1 MDTERLISKPLM
13 YEPLRDWYRRP
24 LGQLL
29 GEAEQTSLNEYLT
42 NVFGYHLL
50 LVAPPW
56 QTAKLDSSR
65 IPNRVTLYECN
76 KPVEDPRILYGRP
89 EVLPIVS
96 DSLDALILPHTLE
109 LSPDPH
115 QVLREADRCL
125 IPEGYV
131 FILGF
136 NPISTWGLWRLA
148 GAWRKQIPW
157 SLRFFRPSRIKDWLA
172 LLGFDTLHTRPLFF
186 RPPLHTRRALQ
197 RVEFMEKLEHWNW
210 AGLAGAYLLVARKRV
225 VGITPIRPRWRP
237 RSLMTPGL
245 AEPTRRGYS
254 RGG

>member
-1 MDTERLISKPLM
+1 
-13 YEPLRDWYRRP
+13 PLRDWYRQP

-29 GEAEQTSLNEYLT
+29 GAAEQTSLNEYLT

-56 QTAKLDSSR
+56 QTATLDSSR
-65 IPNRVTLYECN
+65 IPHRVTLYECC
-76 KPVEDPRILYGRP
+76 KPVEDSRILYGCP
-89 EVLPIVS
+89 EALPVVS

-136 NPISTWGLWRLA
+136 NPISAWGLWRLA
-148 GAWRKQIPW
+148 GTLRKRIPW
-157 SLRFFRPSRIKDWLA
+157 SLRFFRSSRIKDWLA
-172 LLGFDTLHTRPLFF
+172 LLGFDTLYTRPLFF
-186 RPPLHTRRALQ
+186 RPPLRTRRALQ
-197 RVEFMEKLEHWNW
+197 RTEFMEKLQRWNW

-237 RSLMTPGL
+237 HGLMTPGL
-245 AEPTRRGYS
+245 AEPTRRGYP